1 MSYLETSALN
11 THAHIR
17 KERERRKKFWKG
29 FNSVSN
35 VYPDIRVMYR
45 GLSLSRGPLPPS
57 VCLWLLSSQCFSMLV
72 DVLTGG
78 EVSPGL
84 ASSFC

>member
-11 THAHIR
+11 THTHIL
-17 KERERRKKFWKG
+17 KERERTKKFWKG

-35 VYPDIRVMYR
+35 VYPDIRV
-45 GLSLSRGPLPPS
+45 L
-57 VCLWLLSSQCFSMLV
+57 VCREVLFPHLCVWLLSSQCFSMLV